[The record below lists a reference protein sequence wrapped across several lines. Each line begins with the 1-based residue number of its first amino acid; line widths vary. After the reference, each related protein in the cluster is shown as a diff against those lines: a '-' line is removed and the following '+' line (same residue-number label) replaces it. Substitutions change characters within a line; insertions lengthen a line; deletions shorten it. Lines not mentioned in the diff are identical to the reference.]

1 MTNLDLTSFILD
13 QSLIDYTLLATR
25 DALTKSDGA
34 AAALA
39 KKRAIP
45 ALEFFTTLLDPSIEQ
60 EKVQLDAF
68 KKYLAA
74 LDDES
79 IASEVLASLPKPQP
93 APVDAVQPTDVFN
106 LTPAQRVLG
115 LPETLSLI
123 LSHVSPLSKPGR
135 ETYKATSLVSRSFHH
150 ASQITLWSIPRDL
163 DTVEHQVRFA
173 FGASISIALSEPL
186 GNHVKRLRIRR
197 VKGGWNDRIIHKIAK
212 VSQGVED
219 LTLHC
224 GDVEDGVDP
233 ITPTFVLS
241 LHTILSSPPKLRT
254 LNLCKFSYTPVLDFE
269 PDIPADGYVPF
280 ANLESLTLYGF
291 DWYWPAISKGV
302 GANLKSLDIGLA
314 TRLADE
320 ELLRLS
326 TQTTALTSLNLSCS
340 ITLRILQSFVNNSPG
355 LESITVH
362 RYDDIDD
369 ALTNGLFA
377 AVIQL
382 SNLKTISFNHPI
394 GNRQLTV
401 LQQSSAPLADIDIK
415 IQEDSPEAEVNQWLT
430 ELIKAKK
437 QTLTS
442 LGISFEG
449 SDLLKPTDAL
459 VTALAGCPQL
469 NSLYI
474 DAADAE
480 EGVVG
485 LGVSASV
492 VESLLR
498 NCPNLRLTPFV
509 ESLVTGNEVYE
520 KEFKQK
526 LQAVERELELE
537 NEEDILG
544 N

>member
-1 MTNLDLTSFILD
+1 MVI
-13 QSLIDYTLLATR
+13 QESLSHPPRVTEPFL
-25 DALTKSDGA
+25 
-34 AAALA
+34 
-39 KKRAIP
+39 
-45 ALEFFTTLLDPSIEQ
+45 
-60 EKVQLDAF
+60 
-68 KKYLAA
+68 
-74 LDDES
+74 DES

-474 DAADAE
+474 DAADAG

-526 LQAVERELELE
+526 LEAVERELELE